1 MNSVKYLGIKID
13 ENFNWKQ
20 QISDVAIKLNRANVI
35 LSKLRQ
41 VSRKTLKSIY
51 CGIFEPHLCYFS
63 LVCGKNSDFIK
74 ILFVL

>member
-1 MNSVKYLGIKID
+1 MKYRGIKID

-20 QISDVAIKLNRANVI
+20 QISDVAIKLNRANAI

-41 VSRKTLKSIY
+41 VGRKTLKSIY
-51 CGIFEPHLCYFS
+51 HGIFELHLCYFS